1 MKQLLE
7 GLCGDVQAAVLA
19 DCPAYSL
26 SAFTNVNNHDLQ
38 SLPPSQDYDKPS
50 DTALLRSSFP
60 VLLQNFTEA
69 EAVALMLLGLRDS
82 DAVNCVK
89 HGVKKDSAAA
99 AAQLNPLDAVFR
111 MAADMSGCF
120 TSPRSLVVA
129 PLPALQLH
137 PLFTSS
143 APAPADAS
151 TASGAADVAQAI
163 GALKD
168 ELTELKHGVELINR
182 KEDLIISGQE
192 HDRIVQAEL
201 HSKPIPRLL
210 LLLPHQ
216 VPGADMLGKLHNW
229 MESRV
234 FDRLQ
239 VVMQCEMRVATNK
252 LRSCDHGVLWHR
264 PKPANPSDQPYG
276 YTYLQPKSSIKK
288 LKTLMRYI
296 TIISKVCSC
305 ALYAFNHAP

>member
-1 MKQLLE
+1 M
-7 GLCGDVQAAVLA
+7 
-19 DCPAYSL
+19 
-26 SAFTNVNNHDLQ
+26 
-38 SLPPSQDYDKPS
+38 
-50 DTALLRSSFP
+50 
-60 VLLQNFTEA
+60 
-69 EAVALMLLGLRDS
+69 
-82 DAVNCVK
+82 
-89 HGVKKDSAAA
+89 
-99 AAQLNPLDAVFR
+99 
-111 MAADMSGCF
+111 
-120 TSPRSLVVA
+120 
-129 PLPALQLH
+129 
-137 PLFTSS
+137 
-143 APAPADAS
+143 
-151 TASGAADVAQAI
+151 AQAI

-168 ELTELKHGVELINR
+168 ELKHELKHGFELIIS
-182 KEDLIISGQE
+182 KEDHIISGQE

-216 VPGADMLGKLHNW
+216 VPGADMLEKLHNW

-239 VVMQCEMRVATNK
+239 LVMQCEMRVATNK